1 MSVVVAPQ
9 FFVNDRELD
18 QPDGVPF
25 RLIARTRHQ
34 YVPFGAV
41 SMTVARVFFVR
52 KSSLPAPSTGEL
64 KPASAAIWNSYSEAP
79 ATGFQPN
86 AGMLAT
92 AAPLPGVVGTGA
104 GRAPPEAAPTSS
116 SVSTTRA
123 AGMAIRLQARRVR
136 ATGGFPSS
144 PNFPSLR
151 LSVERVRAGSPK
163 GPGRSSPSGLQAFS
177 AGSAWASGRPWW

>member
-1 MSVVVAPQ
+1 MLAPPAGEISVVVAPQ
-9 FFVNDRELD
+9 RFLNECPLD
-18 QPDGVPF
+18 QGDGVPVGPS
-25 RLIARTRHQ
+25 ARTRHQ

-41 SMTVARVFFVR
+41 LTTVARVFFVR

-64 KPASAAIWNSYSEAP
+64 KPASAAIWNSYSDAP

-123 AGMAIRLQARRVR
+123 AGM
-136 ATGGFPSS
+136 
-144 PNFPSLR
+144 
-151 LSVERVRAGSPK
+151 
-163 GPGRSSPSGLQAFS
+163 
-177 AGSAWASGRPWW
+177 